1 MTAGGAYT
9 LKAATIE
16 ALPIPMASQD
26 KQEAVIELVNKI
38 LNTKSVDTN
47 ADVTSQ
53 EQEIDSLVYEL
64 YDLTPE
70 EIEII
75 ERQGD

>member
-75 ERQGD
+75 ERQRD